1 MLDNTRGNVDVP
13 DILVG
18 HGVPNEDAVKMMVVQ
33 FSAPLTSLLDT
44 DARPEDTEMPG
55 VRLLMKP
62 SFKWCDLGYCVYSTV
77 VEICRVE

>member
-1 MLDNTRGNVDVP
+1 
-13 DILVG
+13 
-18 HGVPNEDAVKMMVVQ
+18 MMVVQ